1 MADIKIKKKNNGT
14 IKKLDK
20 VTNYGKKLKDNI
32 VNIKEKSDYNANED
46 STLTKYGENKITQTT
61 EFLTRKGIKGFNDYG
76 KKSTK
81 KTIENVQNVS
91 KNIRKKVQNR
101 TIKKAQRT
109 AKKAVKNTKKTIK
122 KVKKT
127 GKATYKTTKKV
138 AKETVK
144 ASKRA
149 VKIAKATVKATAHA
163 IKIGVKITIAIIKAI
178 IAAIKGLVAAIAAG
192 GWVAVLVIVI
202 IAVVAL
208 ICYSIYG
215 IFFSSESEVGD
226 ITMSSLISEINTEF
240 TNKIIEIQN
249 NNEYDEY
256 EIQNSRAEWKD
267 ILSLYTV
274 IISNG
279 EEKAEVITLDD
290 EKVNVLK
297 DIFWSMNTIT
307 YDIEEI
313 EKNIEIIDED
323 GNKKTEKTKVKIL
336 HIDVT
341 SKTIDEMITEY
352 NLNDR
357 QKLQLA
363 ELRKEEY
370 DSIWNSVIY
379 GTSNG
384 SQDIVTV
391 ARTQIGNVG
400 GQPYWS
406 WYGFSSRVDW
416 CAIFV
421 SWCANECGYIE
432 AGIIPKFASVNT
444 EGVPWFQAVGLWKDG
459 GYSPKRRGHYIF

>member
-1 MADIKIKKKNNGT
+1 
-14 IKKLDK
+14 
-20 VTNYGKKLKDNI
+20 
-32 VNIKEKSDYNANED
+32 
-46 STLTKYGENKITQTT
+46 
-61 EFLTRKGIKGFNDYG
+61 
-76 KKSTK
+76 
-81 KTIENVQNVS
+81 
-91 KNIRKKVQNR
+91 
-101 TIKKAQRT
+101 
-109 AKKAVKNTKKTIK
+109 
-122 KVKKT
+122 
-127 GKATYKTTKKV
+127 
-138 AKETVK
+138 
-144 ASKRA
+144 
-149 VKIAKATVKATAHA
+149 
-163 IKIGVKITIAIIKAI
+163 
-178 IAAIKGLVAAIAAG
+178 
-192 GWVAVLVIVI
+192 
-202 IAVVAL
+202 
-208 ICYSIYG
+208 
-215 IFFSSESEVGD
+215 
-226 ITMSSLISEINTEF
+226 
-240 TNKIIEIQN
+240 
-249 NNEYDEY
+249 
-256 EIQNSRAEWKD
+256 
-267 ILSLYTV
+267 
-274 IISNG
+274 
-279 EEKAEVITLDD
+279 
-290 EKVNVLK
+290 
-297 DIFWSMNTIT
+297 MNTIT

>member
-14 IKKLDK
+14 IKKLDRI
-20 VTNYGKKLKDNI
+20 TNHSKKLKDNI
-32 VNIKEKSDYNANED
+32 INIKEKSDYNANEER
-46 STLTKYGENKITQTT
+46 TPTEYGENKITQTT
-61 EFLTRKGIKGFNDYG
+61 ELFARKGIKSFNDYG

-81 KTIENVQNVS
+81 KTIENVQKLS

-101 TIKKAQRT
+101 TIKKAQKT

-122 KVKKT
+122 RVKKT

-144 ASKRA
+144 TGKRA
-149 VKIAKATVKATAHA
+149 VKVAKATVKATAHV
-163 IKIGVKITIAIIKAI
+163 IKIGVKVTIAIIKAI
-178 IAAIKGLVAAIAAG
+178 IAAIKGLVAAIVAG

-226 ITMSSLISEINTEF
+226 ITMSSVVSEINTEF
-240 TNKIIEIQN
+240 TNKIIDIQN

-256 EIQNSRAEWKD
+256 EIQNSRAEWKE

-279 EEKAEVITLDD
+279 EEKTEVITLDD

-459 GYSPKRRGHYIF
+459 EYSPKRRGHYIF